1 MCYDAFMQSSNLR
14 RVQLDSSLRALST
27 QIQPRP
33 KSGWIAEIR
42 KALVMTSAQLAKK
55 LGIDQSTLSR
65 LEKSEVKNTITLESL
80 HRAANAL
87 GCELHYVF
95 IPREPLEKT
104 WLDRAEQKLENE
116 DKRLQHTLA
125 LEGQSDYDSQLR
137 KDVRTVVLAYELGS
151 KIWDEE

>member
-1 MCYDAFMQSSNLR
+1 MFNYRLR
-14 RVQLDSSLRALST
+14 RTQLDSSLQALIT

-42 KALVMTSAQLAKK
+42 KALMMTSVQLAKR

-80 HRAANAL
+80 EKAANAL
-87 GCELHYVF
+87 NCELRYVF
-95 IPREPLEKT
+95 IPRKSLEKT
-104 WLDRAEQKLENE
+104 WFAQAEQKLKKE
-116 DKRLQHTLA
+116 DKNLQHTLS
-125 LEGQSDYDSQLR
+125 LEGQSDYDNQLD
-137 KDVRTVVLAYELGS
+137 KDVRTAFLALELGS